1 MVGGFFEGMRENN
14 LHIFRALGT
23 KKGSAHRMFPVNYYN
38 DIKGSNQILP
48 IFVLNLILVLVCI
61 HSFFLDLT
69 TYLLHA
75 GLIAWPM
82 AMAQKVLYRI

>member
-1 MVGGFFEGMRENN
+1 M
-14 LHIFRALGT
+14 HIFRALGT
-23 KKGSAHRMFPVNYYN
+23 KEGSAHRMFPVKHYN

-69 TYLLHA
+69 TYLLH
-75 GLIAWPM
+75 GQWPWPKKFCTELDLIRTKFALDE
-82 AMAQKVLYRI
+82 KIGE